1 MKRYLT
7 TFILVFAAALCYAQ
21 NEQDSLLIASAEWQ
35 ITRDGDSGITH
46 RSAQIKGL
54 YGGVQSINVVEI
66 PRTHKGHFGIEG
78 NKGMRP
84 TSRQAA
90 ENNALAAIN
99 GSYYNMKVGNSVC
112 FYKVDKEVIDSTA
125 TSEFDNRANGAV
137 KVHKRKVQII
147 EWSKAIEQN
156 YRGKRGSVLVSG
168 PMLLFGGE
176 LSDWSRCSKSF
187 VQTRHPR
194 SALLVTRRG
203 DVIMLTVDGRSK
215 GNADGMSI
223 PELAFLAKQL
233 GAVEA
238 INLDGG
244 GSTTLWLRGEGV
256 VNYPCDNGRFDH
268 EGERSVSNAIYVM

>member
-7 TFILVFAAALCYAQ
+7 TFILVCATALCYAQ
-21 NEQDSLLIASAEWQ
+21 SEQDSLLIANAEWR
-35 ITRDGDSGITH
+35 ITRDSDSGITH

-66 PRTHKGHFGIEG
+66 PRAHKGHFGIEG

-90 ENNALAAIN
+90 DNDARAAIN
-99 GSYYNMKVGNSVC
+99 GSYYNMKAGNSVC
-112 FYKVDKEVIDSTA
+112 FYKVDGVVIDSTA
-125 TSEFDNRANGAV
+125 TSEFDSRANGAV
-137 KVHKRKVQII
+137 RVHKRKVQII
-147 EWSKAIEQN
+147 EWSKTIEQN

-176 LSDWSRCSKSF
+176 LSDWSRCSESF

-256 VNYPCDNGRFDH
+256 VNYPCDNRLFDH
-268 EGERSVSNAIYVM
+268 AGERSVSNAIYVK

>member
-7 TFILVFAAALCYAQ
+7 TFIIVFAATLCYAQ
-21 NEQDSLLIASAEWQ
+21 NEQDSLLIANAEWQ
-35 ITRDGDSGITH
+35 ITRDSDSGITH

-66 PRTHKGHFGIEG
+66 PRAHKGHFGIEG

-90 ENNALAAIN
+90 ENDARAAIN
-99 GSYYNMKVGNSVC
+99 GSYYNMKAGNSVC
-112 FYKVDKEVIDSTA
+112 FYKVDDEVIDSTA

-137 KVHKRKVQII
+137 RVHKRKVQML

-156 YRGKRGSVLVSG
+156 YRGSRGTVLVSG
-168 PMLLFGGE
+168 PMLLSGGA

-194 SALLVTRRG
+194 SAILVTRRG
-203 DVIMLTVDGRSK
+203 DVVMLTVDGRSK

-256 VNYPCDNGRFDH
+256 VNYPCDNGRYDH
-268 EGERSVSNAIYVM
+268 AGERSVSNAIYVK

>member
-7 TFILVFAAALCYAQ
+7 TFIIVFAATLCYAQ
-21 NEQDSLLIASAEWQ
+21 NEQDSLLIANAEWQ
-35 ITRDGDSGITH
+35 ITRDSDSGITH

-66 PRTHKGHFGIEG
+66 PRAHKGHFGIEG

-90 ENNALAAIN
+90 ENDARAAIN
-99 GSYYNMKVGNSVC
+99 GSYYNMKAGNSVC
-112 FYKVDKEVIDSTA
+112 FYKVDDEVIDSTA

-137 KVHKRKVQII
+137 RVHKRKVQIL

-156 YRGKRGSVLVSG
+156 YRGSRGTVLVSG
-168 PMLLFGGE
+168 PMLLSGGA

-194 SALLVTRRG
+194 SAILVTRRG
-203 DVIMLTVDGRSK
+203 DVVMLTVDGRSK

-256 VNYPCDNGRFDH
+256 VNYPCDNGRYDH
-268 EGERSVSNAIYVM
+268 AGERSVSNAIYVK

>member
-7 TFILVFAAALCYAQ
+7 TFIIVFAATLCYAQ
-21 NEQDSLLIASAEWQ
+21 SEQDSLLIANAEWQ

-46 RSAQIKGL
+46 RSAQSKGL

-66 PRTHKGHFGIEG
+66 PRSHKGHYGIEG

-90 ENNALAAIN
+90 DNNALAAIN
-99 GSYYNMKVGNSVC
+99 GSYYNMKAGNSVC

-125 TSEFDNRANGAV
+125 TSEFDSRANGAV
-137 KVHKRKVQII
+137 RVHKRKVQIL
-147 EWSKAIEQN
+147 EWSKTIEQN

-168 PMLLFGGE
+168 PMLLSGGE
-176 LSDWSRCSKSF
+176 LGDWSRCSKSF

-256 VNYPCDNGRFDH
+256 VNYPCDNRLFDH
-268 EGERSVSNAIYVM
+268 AGERSVSNAIYVK

>member
-7 TFILVFAAALCYAQ
+7 TFIIVFAATLCYAQ
-21 NEQDSLLIASAEWQ
+21 NEQDSLLIANAEWQ
-35 ITRDGDSGITH
+35 ITRDSDSGIAH

-54 YGGVQSINVVEI
+54 YGGVQSINIVEI
-66 PRTHKGHFGIEG
+66 PRAHKGHYGIEG
-78 NKGMRP
+78 GKGMRP
-84 TSRQAA
+84 TSRQAVDNDA
-90 ENNALAAIN
+90 RAAIN
-99 GSYYNMKVGNSVC
+99 GSYYNMKAGNSVC
-112 FYKVDKEVIDSTA
+112 FYKVDAVVIDSTA
-125 TSEFDNRANGAV
+125 TSEFDRRANGAV
-137 KVHKRKVQII
+137 RVHKRKVQII

-156 YRGKRGSVLVSG
+156 YRGSRGTVLVSG
-168 PMLLFGGE
+168 PMLLSGGA

-194 SALLVTRRG
+194 SAILVTRRG
-203 DVIMLTVDGRSK
+203 DVVMLTVDGRSK

-256 VNYPCDNGRFDH
+256 VNYPCDNGRYDH
-268 EGERSVSNAIYVM
+268 AGERSVSNAIYVK

>member
-1 MKRYLT
+1 MK
-7 TFILVFAAALCYAQ
+7 A
-21 NEQDSLLIASAEWQ
+21 
-35 ITRDGDSGITH
+35 
-46 RSAQIKGL
+46 
-54 YGGVQSINVVEI
+54 
-66 PRTHKGHFGIEG
+66 
-78 NKGMRP
+78 
-84 TSRQAA
+84 
-90 ENNALAAIN
+90 
-99 GSYYNMKVGNSVC
+99 GNSVC
-112 FYKVDKEVIDSTA
+112 FYKVDGVVIDSTA
-125 TSEFDNRANGAV
+125 TSEFDSRANGAV
-137 KVHKRKVQII
+137 RVHKRKVQIL
-147 EWSKAIEQN
+147 EWSKTIEQN

-168 PMLLFGGE
+168 PMLLSGGE

-203 DVIMLTVDGRSK
+203 DVMMLTVDGRSK

-256 VNYPCDNGRFDH
+256 VNYPCDNRLFDH
-268 EGERSVSNAIYVM
+268 AGERSVSNAIYVK

>member
-21 NEQDSLLIASAEWQ
+21 SEQDSLLIANAEWQ

-66 PRTHKGHFGIEG
+66 PRSHKGHYGIEG

-90 ENNALAAIN
+90 DNNALAAIN
-99 GSYYNMKVGNSVC
+99 GSYYNMKAGNSVC
-112 FYKVDKEVIDSTA
+112 FYKVDKVVIDSTA

-137 KVHKRKVQII
+137 KVHKRKVQIL

-156 YRGKRGSVLVSG
+156 YRGRRGTVLVSG
-168 PMLLFGGE
+168 PMLLSGGE

-256 VNYPCDNGRFDH
+256 VNFPCDNRLFDH
-268 EGERSVSNAIYVM
+268 AGERSVSNAIYVK

>member
-7 TFILVFAAALCYAQ
+7 TFIIVFAATLCYAQ
-21 NEQDSLLIASAEWQ
+21 NEQDSLLIANAEWQ
-35 ITRDGDSGITH
+35 ITRDSDSGITH

-54 YGGVQSINVVEI
+54 YGGVQSINIVEI
-66 PRTHKGHFGIEG
+66 PRAHKGHFGIED

-90 ENNALAAIN
+90 DNNALAAIN
-99 GSYYNMKVGNSVC
+99 GSYYNMKAGNSVC
-112 FYKVDKEVIDSTA
+112 FYKVDDEVIDSTA
-125 TSEFDNRANGAV
+125 TSEFDSRANGAV
-137 KVHKRKVQII
+137 RVHKRKVQII
-147 EWSKAIEQN
+147 EWSKTIEQN
-156 YRGKRGSVLVSG
+156 YRGSRGTVLVSG
-168 PMLLFGGE
+168 PMLLSGGA

-194 SALLVTRRG
+194 SAILVTRRG
-203 DVIMLTVDGRSK
+203 DVVMLTVDGRSK

-256 VNYPCDNGRFDH
+256 VNYPCDNGRYDH
-268 EGERSVSNAIYVM
+268 AGERSVSNAIYVK